1 MAVPPFFC
9 PLRGLMQGR
18 INLAAAILLSIVINM
33 KILQRMAQAYNNI
46 VRNNTGYSSK
56 NYFLVWVT
64 NIGLF
69 LLLVAGIVLLVDVFY
84 DGTVTTDLSG
94 MAQFVGA
101 VAGVFASA
109 GVTKAWSEKFEH
121 HDKSKSE
128 S

>member
-1 MAVPPFFC
+1 
-9 PLRGLMQGR
+9 MQGH

>member
-1 MAVPPFFC
+1 MAVPPFSPTKRFNA
-9 PLRGLMQGR
+9 RAHKFSSR
-18 INLAAAILLSIVINM
+18 HSFKYSINM
-33 KILQRMAQAYNNI
+33 KILRRMAQAYNNI

-121 HDKSKSE
+121 HDKPESE

>member
-1 MAVPPFFC
+1 MAVPPFLPTKRFNA
-9 PLRGLMQGR
+9 RAHKFSSR
-18 INLAAAILLSIVINM
+18 HSFRLSIKM
-33 KILQRMAQAYNNI
+33 KILQRIAQAYNNI

-121 HDKSKSE
+121 HDKPESE

>member
-1 MAVPPFFC
+1 MAVPPFC
-9 PLRGLMQGR
+9 PLRGLMQGH

-33 KILQRMAQAYNNI
+33 KILQRTAQAYNNI

-84 DGTVTTDLSG
+84 DGTVTADLSG

-121 HDKSKSE
+121 HDKPESE
-128 S
+128 N

>member
-1 MAVPPFFC
+1 
-9 PLRGLMQGR
+9 MQGH

-121 HDKSKSE
+121 HDKLESE
-128 S
+128 N